1 MISDDSDSEDDIATL
16 KRKSLIM
23 IEQSLDSPCDESPLQ
38 PSFMVEAEKPG
49 QNIEKL
55 LMERVMLR
63 KELRLRSVQVKIIY
77 LYICWCVCVRLSMCI
92 MTTQRTKASYVQST
106 V

>member
-1 MISDDSDSEDDIATL
+1 
-16 KRKSLIM
+16 
-23 IEQSLDSPCDESPLQ
+23 
-38 PSFMVEAEKPG
+38 MVEAEKPG

-77 LYICWCVCVRLSMCI
+77 LYICWCVCPFIHVYHDALHN
-92 MTTQRTKASYVQST
+92 TKDKSKLCKAQSRERGAFGAT
-106 V
+106 NA